1 MGQGW
6 LTGTRAP
13 RSRALRPVRE
23 RGDGR
28 HGDGRPGRRP
38 FPPVGACCHPG
49 PLRLPQYSGGR
60 LKMTTR
66 LTILPSRTL
75 K

>member
-6 LTGTRAP
+6 LTRHQSAAMT
-13 RSRALRPVRE
+13 ALRPVARDG
-23 RGDGR
+23 RDGDGR
-28 HGDGRPGRRP
+28 HGRPRSAAGGTAAR
-38 FPPVGACCHPG
+38 